1 MKNKKQIDLE
11 IEDLQK
17 SLNEVIS
24 KNHSRSN
31 PRYQELKKQIKFLQ
45 DVRRV
50 LYLTADGQFIQANL
64 NSLEDHLS
72 KCQHH
77 RDRLKKAALSIQN
90 IRGQGLAIKRIPKLL
105 VKINPLYNERALEK
119 SIKILNYILE

>member
-31 PRYQELKKQIKFLQ
+31 PRYSELKKQIKFLKQ
-45 DVRRV
+45 VRRV
-50 LYLTADGQFIQANL
+50 LYLTCDGKFLSANL
-64 NSLEDHLS
+64 LRLEQLILDYDKHYEKLR
-72 KCQHH
+72 KQHH
-77 RDRLKKAALSIQN
+77 SLKLIHKMLLQLNPLFNKSALENN
-90 IRGQGLAIKRIPKLL
+90 IR
-105 VKINPLYNERALEK
+105 
-119 SIKILNYILE
+119 ILKYILD

>member
-31 PRYQELKKQIKFLQ
+31 PRYKELKNQIKFLQ

-50 LYLTADGQFIQANL
+50 LYLTAGGQFIQANL
-64 NSLEDHLS
+64 NSLEDHLE
-72 KCQHH
+72 KCRHH
-77 RDRLKKAALSIQN
+77 RDLLKEAASSIQH
-90 IRGQGLAIKRIPKLL
+90 IRGRQLAIKQIPKQL
-105 VKINPLYNERALEK
+105 VKINPLYNERALKK
-119 SIKILNYILE
+119 SIKILNYILV